1 MVQKRVSPKDRGRK
15 SAKRS
20 EKRQTITIK
29 MRGPQMAIVQSK
41 NGAAKDRAC

>member
-1 MVQKRVSPKDRGRK
+1 MVQKRVGPYERGRK

-29 MRGPQMAIVQSK
+29 IRGPQKEIMS
-41 NGAAKDRAC
+41 GP